1 MCVRAKFQGS
11 PKALVTKGVKETLY
25 LAWLMPQG
33 MVISLEMREFIPE
46 MGDRGSKSVILY
58 IITVKEQRV
67 DGSSIFPIL

>member
-33 MVISLEMREFIPE
+33 MVISLEMKEIE
-46 MGDRGSKSVILY
+46 MGDRGSKSDNDNCHYL
-58 IITVKEQRV
+58 
-67 DGSSIFPIL
+67 